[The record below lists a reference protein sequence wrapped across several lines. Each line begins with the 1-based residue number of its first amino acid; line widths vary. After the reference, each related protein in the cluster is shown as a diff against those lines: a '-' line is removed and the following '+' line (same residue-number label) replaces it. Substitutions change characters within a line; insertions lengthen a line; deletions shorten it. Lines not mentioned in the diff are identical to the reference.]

1 MPSEAELQ
9 AATRAILRDASAH
22 VACSAARR
30 LAEVALMRPSAFATS
45 NAKIV
50 GRGQLGGERS

>member
-30 LAEVALMRPSAFATS
+30 LADVALDAAERIRNIERKDRRP
-45 NAKIV
+45 
-50 GRGQLGGERS
+50 RQLGGERS